1 MQKYT
6 QEQREE
12 VFSLLEEDNLSQRA
26 VALITGVPRST
37 IGDWVRETQDFQ
49 SNSEEGPR
57 ILFIDVESAPV
68 LGSVWR
74 LFKQNVGLNQ
84 IERDWY
90 LLSYAAKWADEDY
103 VYYSDKR
110 GSWDNEDDKGLLEEI
125 WMLLDRAD
133 IVIGHNMRNFDHKK
147 INARFMHNDMKP
159 PRPYRIVDT
168 LEMAKRS
175 FGFTS
180 NKLAY
185 LTDKLCK
192 TYKKLEHGQFPGF
205 ELWKE
210 CLLGNPDAWSE
221 MAEYN
226 KYDVLSLQEL
236 YEKLRPWDNRSPN
249 VNTYYSGVSVRCNCG
264 SENLQHSGYWH
275 TNLSKFD
282 QFTCQDCGSHVR
294 GRVNL
299 LSKDKRNSL
308 NANIAN

>member
-1 MQKYT
+1 MSNYT
-6 QEQREE
+6 QEK
-12 VFSLLEEDNLSQRA
+12 LEEAMALVEDGLSQRSA
-26 VALITGVPRST
+26 AIITGVPRST
-37 IGDWVRETQDFQ
+37 LGDKLREI
-49 SNSEEGPR
+49 NEIKGKPGEGPD
-57 ILFIDVESAPV
+57 ILFIDVESAPI
-68 LGSVWR
+68 LGNVWR

-110 GSWDNEDDKGLLEEI
+110 DSWDNEDDKSLLEEI

-147 INARFMHNDMKP
+147 INARFLHNDMSP
-159 PRPYRIVDT
+159 PSPYRIVDT
-168 LEMAKRS
+168 LEIAKRA

-210 CLLGNPDAWSE
+210 CLLGNPAAWSE

-236 YEKLRPWDNRSPN
+236 YEKLRPWDSRGPN
-249 VNTYYSGVSVRCNCG
+249 LNLYYSDVSVRCSCG
-264 SENLQHSGYWH
+264 SDDLKHSGYWY

-282 QFTCQDCGSHVR
+282 QFTCNSCGAHVR

-299 LSKDKRNSL
+299 LTKDKRDSL